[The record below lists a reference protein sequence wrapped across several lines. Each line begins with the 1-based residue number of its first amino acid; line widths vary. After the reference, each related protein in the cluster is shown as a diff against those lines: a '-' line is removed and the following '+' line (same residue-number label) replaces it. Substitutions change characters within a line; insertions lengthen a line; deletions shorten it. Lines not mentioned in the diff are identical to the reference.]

1 MTTTLIDTR
10 KPIMD
15 QIHASWNKFR
25 LTKEAAVFLYGEL
38 YHEFNI
44 PLAEDFTQLSAP
56 WTSKQTVLE
65 RNAVHANKLIRLY
78 IALNIDVS
86 ERMHIWKFF
95 EISNGIVDKIKEQT
109 KLLKRIQ
116 KVLKLEQQ
124 LKIHLLLPNATS
136 LFTHTGNLSLESIE
150 VEIKEYPEK
159 EKRIKQLKKRDAAL
173 RIEAWAAFKAKKVLM
188 PFFLQL
194 LPNHQW
200 RYLHCT
206 SVRLHQQGHRW

>member
-10 KPIMD
+10 KPIID

-95 EISNGIVDKIKEQT
+95 EISGGIVGKIKEQV
-109 KLLKRIQ
+109 KYLKRIQ
-116 KVLKLEQQ
+116 KALKLEQQ
-124 LKIHLLLPNATS
+124 LGLATTDATNLFLTQDVSIYEVEAYLKVKVKKAKAEEKKRRRSALTQHPIHL
-136 LFTHTGNLSLESIE
+136 
-150 VEIKEYPEK
+150 K
-159 EKRIKQLKKRDAAL
+159 
-173 RIEAWAAFKAKKVLM
+173 
-188 PFFLQL
+188 
-194 LPNHQW
+194 
-200 RYLHCT
+200 
-206 SVRLHQQGHRW
+206 